1 MIGTTKERL
10 MELDRLYPHWEEDTL
25 WTRFK
30 KNAIYF
36 QDHVFLIYKD
46 REYTYAESL
55 QEVNRLAKS
64 CYACGMSGQHVAIL
78 LSVGLSN
85 KLDVKGRKNL
95 ARGEPVQRA
104 HGAVVAPTLAGS

>member
-36 QDHVFLIYKD
+36 QDHVFFI
-46 REYTYAESL
+46 
-55 QEVNRLAKS
+55 
-64 CYACGMSGQHVAIL
+64 
-78 LSVGLSN
+78 
-85 KLDVKGRKNL
+85 
-95 ARGEPVQRA
+95 
-104 HGAVVAPTLAGS
+104 